1 MILKNSSFKFH
12 NVSLIS
18 FCFPHNRKL
27 QVFNILAAIY
37 FLLRS
42 KLKDIIQTRFLH

>member
-1 MILKNSSFKFH
+1 ML
-12 NVSLIS
+12 LIRLVFMHHVLS
-18 FCFPHNRKL
+18 VNKKL

-37 FLLRS
+37 FLLRY

>member
-1 MILKNSSFKFH
+1 MLLNTLLFKH
-12 NVSLIS
+12 HVLSV
-18 FCFPHNRKL
+18 NRKL